1 MSRIQIKFGK
11 IDRCEPASMGGT
23 GCMDILARRGSEAW
37 ASVGS
42 AEVLSDRVGGWQAGS
57 GSPCAV
63 SSVVAYLDD
72 GREIEVGAYF
82 AGRSAAEAK
91 RILKAKII
99 EELSN

>member
-1 MSRIQIKFGK
+1 MNVF
-11 IDRCEPASMGGT
+11 
-23 GCMDILARRGSEAW
+23 ARRGSEAW

-42 AEVLSDRVGGWQAGS
+42 AEVLSDRVGGWQAGA

-72 GREIEVGAYF
+72 GREIEVGVYF
-82 AGRSAAEAK
+82 ADRSAAEAK

-99 EELSN
+99 EALA